1 MSKLTHDVIL
11 KLFSTFDTLCNEKLN
26 IQKLQSN
33 IYVVSQVLAESNLP
47 DDAQQL
53 LIEYTCLPILQLD
66 EDARPSSNFTI
77 EVLRIIQKYYI
88 DLYEIKDLITKFVLP
103 VISYSSPMGK
113 GEEYESKKLK
123 KLKLCVNC
131 YFVYLVGNLQHKIL
145 SQLSEMLDIFS
156 NKVRKWALRALF
168 FPACK
173 SKHVGKR
180 EVALKTMEN
189 YRDELDPFFYLEK
202 VEFLS
207 HKLQKRSIT
216 GYAIPNANVLV
227 RDFIE
232 SVSLWLVQLAEDV
245 WKQMHDVKKTTRIL
259 RICSNVVKGDL
270 KKFLSVVMKK
280 NNEFDPKQIIA
291 LQKIVNGNEFQLHL
305 KTQVAEKISE
315 ILQGFILTYIQLR

>member
-1 MSKLTHDVIL
+1 LSRRSVLT
-11 KLFSTFDTLCNEKLN
+11 
-26 IQKLQSN
+26 
-33 IYVVSQVLAESNLP
+33 
-47 DDAQQL
+47 
-53 LIEYTCLPILQLD
+53 
-66 EDARPSSNFTI
+66 
-77 EVLRIIQKYYI
+77 
-88 DLYEIKDLITKFVLP
+88 
-103 VISYSSPMGK
+103 VISYSIPMGT
-113 GEEYESKKLK
+113 GEKYVSKSLK
-123 KLKLCVNC
+123 RYQFGVSC
-131 YFVYLVGNLQHKIL
+131 YFVYLIRNLQHKIL

-232 SVSLWLVQLAEDV
+232 SVSLW
-245 WKQMHDVKKTTRIL
+245 
-259 RICSNVVKGDL
+259 
-270 KKFLSVVMKK
+270 
-280 NNEFDPKQIIA
+280 
-291 LQKIVNGNEFQLHL
+291 
-305 KTQVAEKISE
+305 
-315 ILQGFILTYIQLR
+315 